1 MSSMNINEARLM
13 LLEELADILV
23 DLTLEDDAPSEEE
36 EAAVREAMLDAA
48 DLIAEG
54 LQLEVIDVDE
64 LTFTIKVNLAPTA
77 G

>member
-1 MSSMNINEARLM
+1 MNINEARLM